1 MVPDVSS
8 VHFRTV
14 LLAKLSEKLP
24 ALPMKEKKRL
34 SKSAMRRKDESE
46 RLDVREELFKYRD
59 LLSVP
64 VEVSA
69 SEGKQ
74 LAEFESS
81 MRQSFSQ
88 STNGDCILLT
98 SLLLPPHPAPHI
110 PPHLSSFLLDL
121 ESNCATCLGSRVSA
135 LLLSRPCNCQK
146 KNVVKPVM
154 MPHFQQHHVLKWES
168 VQSWRACVV
177 ESLAASPSCRGHGP
191 EPLASNPRRCKVVC
205 RTIIAQFSELWRPAW
220 MVSPVLQGSLKRYTD
235 PGTLNP
241 NLQTLGTP
249 PRNIWTWKWSPI
261 LKPQTPI

>member
-24 ALPMKEKKRL
+24 AIPMKEKKRL

-81 MRQSFSQ
+81 MRQSFSE

-98 SLLLPPHPAPHI
+98 SPATYAHPCCPLPAPPCSSLLLTHPPLDIPANL
-110 PPHLSSFLLDL
+110 LSLPDL
-121 ESNCATCLGSRVSA
+121 EGNSTISFQHHQ
-135 LLLSRPCNCQK
+135 LL
-146 KNVVKPVM
+146 KNVLKKVCSAPAL
-154 MPHFQQHHVLKWES
+154 QHHHF
-168 VQSWRACVV
+168 VV
-177 ESLAASPSCRGHGP
+177 EIGNHGARVLSNHSLHHFFAETVALNPCPHTPGIVKSFVAQSSRNSQNYGAQLGWSLPSSKAVSRGTP
-191 EPLASNPRRCKVVC
+191 
-205 RTIIAQFSELWRPAW
+205 
-220 MVSPVLQGSLKRYTD
+220 
-235 PGTLNP
+235 TLNP
-241 NLQTLGTP
+241 ESNLQTLDAP
-249 PRNIWTWKWSPI
+249 LYFWTWK
-261 LKPQTPI
+261 

>member
-46 RLDVREELFKYRD
+46 KLDVREELFKYRD

-81 MRQSFSQ
+81 MRQSFSE

-98 SLLLPPHPAPHI
+98 PLLISAPPSPPTSHSSSSLLLSRPC
-110 PPHLSSFLLDL
+110 
-121 ESNCATCLGSRVSA
+121 ESNCAICLGSRVSA
-135 LLLSRPCNCQK
+135 PFQTLQLPK

-154 MPHFQQHHVLKWES
+154 IPH
-168 VQSWRACVV
+168 
-177 ESLAASPSCRGHGP
+177 PRGT
-191 EPLASNPRRCKVVC
+191 
-205 RTIIAQFSELWRPAW
+205 TI
-220 MVSPVLQGSLKRYTD
+220 Y
-235 PGTLNP
+235 
-241 NLQTLGTP
+241 
-249 PRNIWTWKWSPI
+249 
-261 LKPQTPI
+261 